1 MNLATMAIMDP
12 HTWMLIGGA
21 GAAGAVIGLLT
32 QRHLNSLAYRLPDET
47 KQPAP
52 DRRQWVVWATVIAWL
67 SLAARAALDPG
78 TAILM
83 LPLIPLAACGAWLAA
98 VDFDVLRLPNRVIV
112 PTMIATAALVA
123 AAAVIVG
130 SAGIAITSAIGMLAV
145 AGTLALISVATNQV
159 GFGDV
164 KLAVIIG
171 LSLGAKN
178 PTTPLVAVII
188 GSIVAYI
195 CARTTKH
202 QGPLPYGPWLIL
214 GGWAAALIP

>member
-1 MNLATMAIMDP
+1 MNLATMAVMDP
-12 HTWMLIGGA
+12 RTWLLIGGA
-21 GAAGAVIGLLT
+21 GTAGALIGFLT
-32 QRHLNSLAYRLPDET
+32 QRNLKTLTYRLTDEAELPT
-47 KQPAP
+47 PTS
-52 DRRQWVVWATVIAWL
+52 RQWVMWATAIAWL

-78 TAILM
+78 NAILI

-112 PTMIATAALVA
+112 PAMIATAALVA
-123 AAAVIVG
+123 AAAVGVG
-130 SAGIAITSAIGMLAV
+130 SAGVAITAAIGMLAV

-171 LSLGAKN
+171 LSLGAKS

-188 GSIVAYI
+188 GSIVAYVW
-195 CARTTKH
+195 AHATKH